1 MRCVFRLSIG
11 LKFRIVKRALKCD
24 HEKLPQSWGQSKED
38 VCGYQEQVF
47 QTGIERMGWWLILF
61 SGSGIKGQ
69 AMVMKGSE
77 FRTDK
82 TNT

>member
-1 MRCVFRLSIG
+1 MWLT
-11 LKFRIVKRALKCD
+11 RAGVSD
-24 HEKLPQSWGQSKED
+24 S
-38 VCGYQEQVF
+38 
-47 QTGIERMGWWLILF
+47 GIEKMGWWLILF

-69 AMVMKGSE
+69 ATIMKGSE